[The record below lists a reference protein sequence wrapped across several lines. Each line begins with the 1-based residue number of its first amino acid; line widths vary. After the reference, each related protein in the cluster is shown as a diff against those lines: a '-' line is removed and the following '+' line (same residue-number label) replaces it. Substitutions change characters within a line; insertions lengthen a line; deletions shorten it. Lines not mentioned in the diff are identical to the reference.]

1 MSYLVLARK
10 WRPQAF
16 EEVVGQVHITR
27 TLQNAISQRRV
38 AHAFLFT
45 GARGVGKTSTAR
57 ILAKALNCEK
67 GPEINPC
74 NQCTTCNEISSG
86 NSVDVIEIDGASNR
100 GIDEIRELRENVRYT
115 PAKNRYKIY
124 IIDEVHMLTREAFN
138 ALLKTLEEPPP
149 HIIFVFATTEPHK
162 IPATILSRCQRYD
175 FKRIPLKEIIGNLKK
190 IVAEEKVQISQ
201 RALLAIAQESE
212 GSLRDAQSLLD
223 QVISYAGKEIRD
235 EDISDVLGL
244 IDRRI
249 LYDTIEAIASRDIE
263 RCMEVVE
270 HIYHYG
276 ADLQHFCRELLQYFR
291 NLILMKVSQHP
302 EALMELPEE
311 ELDILRKQAGK
322 FEFDQLNHLF
332 NVLLKGEEEIAQS
345 TFPRTMLE
353 ITLIRMATLRSILP
367 VEDILKKLEGLE
379 KRNPSLGPTEEKEP
393 FSSGKTIGSQD
404 SQKERGEEGKSQ
416 LFREGIQK
424 ESLTEAKS
432 PSKRLTQSAGHLRP
446 ELGSKGSPDFES
458 EIGEHHSGQPLPAA
472 GRLSKPWPSGR
483 GIERLSEVMKAP
495 SAEEMIPLEDSKKE
509 FEADGASQEILKET
523 WKGLVDYTRAR
534 NPILGSFL
542 AMGDLITISEEKVEI
557 GFEKDSF
564 HYERIL
570 EKENRSQLESICHE
584 YLKRKARV
592 VISPMDQKMV
602 SKGRGM
608 NEIGRSP
615 RRELEKQKTIEGGEE
630 HPLIEEALRLFDG
643 RIVKR

>member
-16 EEVVGQVHITR
+16 EEVVGQGHITR
-27 TLQNAISQRRV
+27 TLQNAISQRRI

-74 NQCTTCNEISSG
+74 NQCTTCKEISSG

-100 GIDEIRELRENVRYT
+100 GIDEIRELRENVRYA

-149 HIIFVFATTEPHK
+149 HIIFIFATTEPHK

-175 FKRIPLKEIIGNLKK
+175 FKRIPLKEIVGNLKK
-190 IVAEEKVQISQ
+190 IIVEEKVQISQ

-223 QVISYAGKEIRD
+223 QLISYAGEEIRD
-235 EDISDVLGL
+235 EDMNEVLGL
-244 IDRRI
+244 IDRR
-249 LYDTIEAIASRDIE
+249 LLSDTIEAIASRDVG

-270 HIYHYG
+270 HIYQYG

-311 ELDILRKQAGK
+311 ELDILRGQAEK

-332 NVLLKGEEEIAQS
+332 NLLLQGEEEIAQS

-353 ITLIRMATLRSILP
+353 ITLIRMAALKSILP
-367 VEDILKKLEGLE
+367 IEDILKKLEGLE
-379 KRNPSLGPTEEKEP
+379 KRNPSSGSTERKEP
-393 FSSGKTIGSQD
+393 FSSDRTMGSRD

-416 LFREGIQK
+416 LDRGEIQK
-424 ESLTEAKS
+424 ERLTEARI
-432 PSKRLTQSAGHLRP
+432 PSKGLTYSSGHARP
-446 ELGSKGSPDFES
+446 EFESQASPDFES
-458 EIGEHHSGQPLPAA
+458 EIGVRHSGQPLPTA
-472 GRLSKPWPSGR
+472 GRLNKSRASGR
-483 GIERLSEVMKAP
+483 GVEGLSEGMKAP
-495 SAEEMIPLEDSKKE
+495 SAEAMTPLEDSKE
-509 FEADGASQEILKET
+509 ELEAGGVSQEIREET
-523 WKGLVDYTRAR
+523 WTGLVDYTRAR

-542 AMGDLITISEEKVEI
+542 AMGDLITISEEMVEI

-602 SKGRGM
+602 LKGRGGG
-608 NEIGRSP
+608 EIGRSL
-615 RRELEKQKTIEGGEE
+615 RRELEKQETIEGGEE